1 MEVLHKAFGSFQAWP
16 GTNQRLFGALPYLIV
31 IPITRGL
38 GRHRL
43 VIEVPFGALLIIIIF
58 FFLCGPNKKNYLIVV
73 IFGNNNNPKTQLMA
87 DLFWT

>member
-1 MEVLHKAFGSFQAWP
+1 MEVLQKAFGSFHPWG
-16 GTNQRLFGALPYLIV
+16 GTNQRLFGELPYLLV

-58 FFLCGPNKKNYLIVV
+58 FFYAVRIKKI
-73 IFGNNNNPKTQLMA
+73 I
-87 DLFWT
+87 